1 MVNKAKRI
9 EWVDY
14 LKSFTCFLVVLGHL
28 LQSLQKSNIDRSL
41 EITNSINW
49 YIYLFHVP
57 LFICISG
64 YLYQKTKK
72 EFTWSSYKN
81 FVCKKVINLMV
92 PYFVF
97 YIIFISLKL
106 LFSKYVNTE
115 MGISEIINILNRPI
129 SPFWFL
135 YALMS
140 LFIITPILE
149 KLLKNKKYIIMM
161 VFISLKLI
169 SLFVKT
175 NLFFL
180 DSIMN
185 YGIYFYLGKFINDN
199 VDINKNKNIIASI
212 IFFITAMFY
221 YNIIEFVPDHLKYII
236 SIILAI
242 GGIYIAINIF
252 KDVKKCNIL
261 DTFKDYTFQIY
272 LMHTIFAAG
281 VRILLCKLGI
291 TNYSIHFV
299 LGLIASIYLPIII
312 SIICEKIK
320 WLNFFIYPIDT
331 VKKIKLN
338 NDKELKTRIEQEE

>member
-1 MVNKAKRI
+1 MYWDICYNLFK
-9 EWVDY
+9 
-14 LKSFTCFLVVLGHL
+14 
-28 LQSLQKSNIDRSL
+28 KSNIDRSL
-41 EITNSINW
+41 EITNFINW

-72 EFTWSSYKN
+72 NLLGVVIKTLY
-81 FVCKKVINLMV
+81 VKKVINLMV

-169 SLFVKT
+169 SLFVKLICFFRF
-175 NLFFL
+175 NYELWYLFLFRK
-180 DSIMN
+180 
-185 YGIYFYLGKFINDN
+185 IYK
-199 VDINKNKNIIASI
+199 
-212 IFFITAMFY
+212 
-221 YNIIEFVPDHLKYII
+221 
-236 SIILAI
+236 
-242 GGIYIAINIF
+242 
-252 KDVKKCNIL
+252 
-261 DTFKDYTFQIY
+261 
-272 LMHTIFAAG
+272 
-281 VRILLCKLGI
+281 
-291 TNYSIHFV
+291 
-299 LGLIASIYLPIII
+299 
-312 SIICEKIK
+312 
-320 WLNFFIYPIDT
+320 
-331 VKKIKLN
+331 
-338 NDKELKTRIEQEE
+338 